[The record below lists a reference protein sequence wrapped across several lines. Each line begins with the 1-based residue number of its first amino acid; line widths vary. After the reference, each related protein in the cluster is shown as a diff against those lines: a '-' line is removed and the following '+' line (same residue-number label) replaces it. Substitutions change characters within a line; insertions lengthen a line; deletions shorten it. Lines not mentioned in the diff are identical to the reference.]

1 MGELLSITHKIEDH
15 WEQYRDQ
22 CQGGLERAEQEL
34 ARIALQTSGQL
45 EIDYE
50 QTEIVPHLPE
60 ST

>member
-1 MGELLSITHKIEDH
+1 MGEVLSITHKIEDH
-15 WEQYRDQ
+15 WEQYKAQ
-22 CQGGLERAEQEL
+22 CEGGVERAEKEL

-60 ST
+60 SA

>member
-15 WEQYRDQ
+15 WEQYKTQ
-22 CQGGLERAEQEL
+22 CEGGVERATQEL

-50 QTEIVPHLPE
+50 QTEIVPQMPKGA
-60 ST
+60 